1 MEVGELSDF
10 NLKEFERK
18 NSNTK
23 IKVFI
28 EYLYEKFGINNE
40 NEEFDNEYFSLFND
54 NDLLGSLEYYI
65 AKNSITAQGTAQNY
79 IYLITDFFNMLLDKY
94 NIQNDT
100 FIDKKLYDKLLLK
113 SKKIISKLKVS
124 ESKDYATDEQYEVL
138 NNGIDKFFNKLVMDD
153 IHIEIDRLKN
163 GQLKKVKIYNRFISA
178 IAIKLIMK
186 YALSNLTT
194 INLKLNNLNMIN
206 NNHLWDLLL
215 MKKKLIHK

>member
-1 MEVGELSDF
+1 MSDF